1 MQSCRSSIGVPAV
14 LALVTASVASAGQ
27 QGGAA
32 TVYPLRANA
41 VLIPGTRAA
50 ALRDLVRIIGTAR
63 SATDS
68 PIARARVRLRSVALG
83 TVSSAATAND
93 SGEFVFGEIE
103 PGTYIVELVDEAG
116 RVLAVNYVSAAS
128 GEKVAT
134 YVRMPYRGAG
144 PAGLFS
150 ATAGTVVTAAS
161 SFGILAVAATGRPA
175 SQER

>member
-1 MQSCRSSIGVPAV
+1 MQSCRSSIGVAAV

-32 TVYPLRANA
+32 TVYPPRANA

-68 PIARARVRLRSVALG
+68 PIPRARVRLRSVALG
-83 TVSSAATAND
+83 SVSSAATAND
-93 SGEFVFGEIE
+93 SGEFVFAQIE
-103 PGTYIVELVDEAG
+103 PGTYIIELLDEAG
-116 RVLAVNYVSAAS
+116 RVLAINYVSAAS

-134 YVRMPYRGAG
+134 YVRLPFRGSG
-144 PAGLFS
+144 PTGLFTT
-150 ATAGTVVTAAS
+150 TAATVVTAAS